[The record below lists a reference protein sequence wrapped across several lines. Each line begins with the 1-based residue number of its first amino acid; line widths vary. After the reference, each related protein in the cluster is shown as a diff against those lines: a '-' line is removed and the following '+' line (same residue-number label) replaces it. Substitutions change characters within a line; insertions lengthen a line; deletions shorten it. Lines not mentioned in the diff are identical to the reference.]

1 MIMDSTAKIL
11 PLRSKN
17 IFGATEANQ
26 TILGLRSY
34 LCLIKF
40 NYWCGKRH
48 IQYFSRYFLNQ
59 IYIELCFQKMFLKR
73 FIIYQTVHVFISKR
87 KFRLIVQEL
96 GETIQ
101 NFINNLIVEAGHK
114 LLCDDPT
121 ICGLIFTWNRFR
133 NFV

>member
-1 MIMDSTAKIL
+1 
-11 PLRSKN
+11 
-17 IFGATEANQ
+17 
-26 TILGLRSY
+26 
-34 LCLIKF
+34 
-40 NYWCGKRH
+40 
-48 IQYFSRYFLNQ
+48 
-59 IYIELCFQKMFLKR
+59 MFLKPS
-73 FIIYQTVHVFISKR
+73 IIYQTVHVFTSKR

-121 ICGLIFTWNRFR
+121 ICGLNFTWNRFR